1 MKIKGAIRNVFA
13 AVAMA
18 AAALVIL
25 LPATPSQA
33 MIFITAGYAP
43 PPIPVYA
50 QPPCPGDGYLWTPG
64 YWAWGGGGY
73 FWVPG
78 AWVIPP
84 YAGALWTPGYWG
96 WNAGY
101 YAWFPGRWGL
111 SVGYYGGI
119 NYGFGYFGVGFYGGF
134 WAGSHF
140 MYNRAYANFYPGF
153 RGNFYNH
160 PYAGFSG
167 RPGGASFTQQ
177 VAFHGGTAFRGSTI
191 GGVSRSGFGGPG
203 AIGGANHF
211 SGGAIGN
218 HFSGGNSFSGT
229 NSSHLGGGN
238 SFSGTNGSHLG
249 GGNSFGGATGS
260 HFGGAAGSGHFGAG
274 SLGHIR

>member
-1 MKIKGAIRNVFA
+1 MKLRGAVRNVFA
-13 AVAMA
+13 AVTIAV
-18 AAALVIL
+18 AALSVL

-73 FWVPG
+73 YWMPG
-78 AWVIPP
+78 AWVLPT

-101 YAWFPGRWGL
+101 YTWFPGRWGL

-134 WAGSHF
+134 WAGNHF

-177 VAFHGGTAFRGSTI
+177 VAFRGGAAFRGSTI
-191 GGVSRSGFGGPG
+191 GGVSHSGFGASG
-203 AIGGANHF
+203 AMGGANHF
-211 SGGAIGN
+211 SSGAAGGRFGGA
-218 HFSGGNSFSGT
+218 
-229 NSSHLGGGN
+229 
-238 SFSGTNGSHLG
+238 
-249 GGNSFGGATGS
+249 GNSFGGAAGS
-260 HFGGAAGSGHFGAG
+260 HFGGAAGSTGHFGGAAG
-274 SLGHIR
+274 GSGHFGSGGNGLGHVR